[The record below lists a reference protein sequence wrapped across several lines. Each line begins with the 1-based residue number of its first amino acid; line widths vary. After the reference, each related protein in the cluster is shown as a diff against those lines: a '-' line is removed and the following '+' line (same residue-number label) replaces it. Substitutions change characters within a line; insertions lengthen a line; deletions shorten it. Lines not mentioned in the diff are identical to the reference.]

1 VNLGDNGAM
10 ALVLVIDDDPLFREI
25 ARELLIQA
33 GYDVALAENGA
44 EAARTEFDPAP
55 GLAVVDM
62 LMPERDGIETIR
74 DLRGRWRGVKLI
86 AVSAG
91 SRGLEPNLLL
101 RAAKAMGADAALEKP
116 VDHEALVKLIGELLD

>member
-1 VNLGDNGAM
+1 M

-33 GYDVALAENGA
+33 GYEVALADNGA
-44 EAARTEFDPAP
+44 EAARLAP
-55 GLAVVDM
+55 EPRPTLAVVDM

-74 DLRGRWRGVKLI
+74 DLRERWPGVKLI

-91 SRGLEPNLLL
+91 SRGLAPNLLL

-116 VDHEALVKLIGELLD
+116 VEYAELLKLIGELLG

>member
-1 VNLGDNGAM
+1 M

-25 ARELLIQA
+25 AREVLIWAGHEVVQA
-33 GYDVALAENGA
+33 GNGL
-44 EAARTEFDPAP
+44 EAAMIAPAP
-55 GLAVVDM
+55 APRVAVVDM

-74 DLRGRWRGVKLI
+74 DLRGRWPGVKLI

-101 RAAKAMGADAALEKP
+101 RAATAIGADAALEKP
-116 VDHEALVKLIGELLD
+116 VDHQALLRLVDQLLD

>member
-1 VNLGDNGAM
+1 M
-10 ALVLVIDDDPLFREI
+10 AHVLVIDDDPLFREI
-25 ARELLIQA
+25 VREVLVQA
-33 GYDVALAENGA
+33 GHEVSVAENGV
-44 EAARTEFDPAP
+44 AATKIEPPPA
-55 GLAVVDM
+55 LAVVDM

-74 DLRGRWRGVKLI
+74 DLRGRWPGVKLI

-116 VDHEALVKLIGELLD
+116 VDHGSLLKLIDKLLA